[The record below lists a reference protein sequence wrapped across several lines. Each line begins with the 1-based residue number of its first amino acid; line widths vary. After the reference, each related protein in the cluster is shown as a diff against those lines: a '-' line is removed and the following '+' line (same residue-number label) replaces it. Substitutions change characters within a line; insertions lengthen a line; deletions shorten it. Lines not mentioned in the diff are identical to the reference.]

1 MIFDEMAV
9 GRGLELRKESSS
21 AAAVFIRKSQSLK
34 FVQVSSA
41 FTVVI
46 RPYSYE
52 YEPFNNK
59 TYLFFILLNVIRC
72 TLSFDNRHEV

>member
-1 MIFDEMAV
+1 MILDEMAV
-9 GRGLELRKESSS
+9 GRILELRKGSSS
-21 AAAVFIRKSQSLK
+21 AASVFIRMKGQSLK

-59 TYLFFILLNVIRC
+59 TYLFLALGPN
-72 TLSFDNRHEV
+72 